1 MQKTQHSQD
10 IISGNSHLTYPRGPR
25 DLDDPQSPSSPSILW
40 ANVENQK
47 HLWKTAQV
55 WTRYTKTPEIKQCNS
70 TTEEPTQIT
79 HTNNLTNSPRHAT
92 LTPGWSTPFLKK
104 TLLGGV
110 ISQHTSSICKTV
122 SITER
127 ERERRDEITE
137 DSRKLV
143 EIANRRET
151 ILDCADKEQ
160 TKNEEKNSQR
170 KIRRMPNQLKQT
182 NGKMRIYQTE
192 TWWQLKEAQRSREM
206 RRDGEERE
214 RWRQEGKRSTE
225 TTKEPTFHVKIHSGE
240 SYLAVRAGLLEDS
253 VMNERQNRSLKT
265 YSMLMV

>member
-40 ANVENQK
+40 AKVENQK

-55 WTRYTKTPEIKQCNS
+55 STRYTKTPEIKQCNS

-92 LTPGWSTPFLKK
+92 LTHSWSTPFLKK

-127 ERERRDEITE
+127 ERRDEITE

-143 EIANRRET
+143 EIG
-151 ILDCADKEQ
+151 
-160 TKNEEKNSQR
+160 SQR
-170 KIRRMPNQLKQT
+170 KIRRMPNQLKKT
-182 NGKMRIYQTE
+182 NKWKDENLPNRDLMAVKRGTE
-192 TWWQLKEAQRSREM
+192 K
-206 RRDGEERE
+206 
-214 RWRQEGKRSTE
+214 
-225 TTKEPTFHVKIHSGE
+225 
-240 SYLAVRAGLLEDS
+240 
-253 VMNERQNRSLKT
+253 
-265 YSMLMV
+265 